1 MDVTRRTLLCGISA
15 APLAAAAGGLVL
27 PSTAHAASSEAASEF
42 RVKMRDRPKRQVGYT
57 YPEAIAGLARAL
69 PAAPLVAEVL
79 RNADRKAVVNHR
91 WPAGGKPDRLKY
103 SFGWDPDTSDGTTPA
118 WYPQGISTSYD
129 AYHGPIPGTNTEPE
143 KRAVLVSWYGK
154 GMNAWRG
161 ARITF
166 VDVTL
171 PSRPRYRHVL
181 LVEPLK
187 RLGQPN
193 DFRPVKAHAG
203 GLAWYGD
210 RLYLADSANGGLRV
224 FNINQMFRV
233 SASGLAAAGY
243 CGYHRGDKKYYAWG
257 YQYVLPQSRAYDN
270 AGADLR
276 YSQVAVDHT
285 TPQPSLLVNE
295 YFGGGS
301 TRCIRWNMNSSTS
314 SITSEEAVEER
325 SFERANVQGVVSV
338 NGSYYF
344 SVSKGSNPGHLYRCP
359 RGSFEKPK
367 KHGKLSIG
375 PEDLSYDGDRNGIW
389 SLGEHPRRR
398 AVYVVGR

>member
-1 MDVTRRTLLCGISA
+1 MDVTRRTLLRGLSA

-27 PSTAHAASSEAASEF
+27 PSTAHAASSAAGADF
-42 RVKMRDRPKRQVGYT
+42 RVKMRDRPKRGSIGYT
-57 YPEAIAGLARAL
+57 YPEMIAGLAHAL

-91 WPAGGKPDRLKY
+91 WPAEGKPDRLKY

-154 GMNAWRG
+154 GTNAWQG

-166 VDVTL
+166 VDVTV

-181 LVEPLK
+181 LVESRKSAGGPY
-187 RLGQPN
+187 
-193 DFRPVKAHAG
+193 DFRPVKVHAG
-203 GLAWYGD
+203 GIAWYGD
-210 RLYLADSANGGLRV
+210 RLYIADSAGGGLRV
-224 FNINQMFRV
+224 FNINQMFQV
-233 SASGLAAAGY
+233 STRGLPSPGY
-243 CGYHRGDKKYYAWG
+243 CGYNPADKKYYANG

-270 AGADLR
+270 AGAELR

-295 YFGGGS
+295 FFGGGS
-301 TRCIRWNMNSSTS
+301 TRCVRWNMNPSTS
-314 SITSEEAVEER
+314 SITSEDAVDAT

-338 NGSYYF
+338 NGAYYF
-344 SVSKGSNPGHLYRCP
+344 SVSRGSNPGYLYRCP
-359 RGSFEKPK
+359 RGSYVAK
-367 KHGKLSIG
+367 KRGKLSIG
-375 PEDLSYDGDRNGIW
+375 PEDLSYDGDRNGLW
-389 SLGEHPRRR
+389 GLGEHPRRR